1 MPSKSEKPKTPK
13 AEKVKH
19 NQKVT
24 SEDVPGDGM
33 AKKAAKAIE
42 ARRQRRKELLDNL

>member
-1 MPSKSEKPKTPK
+1 MPKSEKVKEPK

-24 SEDVPGDGM
+24 SEDVPGSGM
-33 AKKAAKAIE
+33 AKKAAKGIE
-42 ARRQRRKELLDNL
+42 AYRRRQKEMMDNL

>member
-1 MPSKSEKPKTPK
+1 MPKGEKVKEPK

-19 NQKVT
+19 NRKVT

-42 ARRQRRKELLDNL
+42 ANCKRRKELLDNL

>member
-1 MPSKSEKPKTPK
+1 MPKGEKVKEPK

-19 NQKVT
+19 NRKVT

-33 AKKAAKAIE
+33 ANKAARAIE
-42 ARRQRRKELLDNL
+42 KRQRERKELLDSL